1 VDRRFGPDRF
11 EENDI
16 WCKYADRNFNDPTRQ
31 IVIGPA
37 TPPFAD
43 TLTIDN
49 PHDIDWYKFR
59 VTLAD
64 TVTLQTK
71 PRPLSGGVDASDID
85 LYLMRVSDFAQ
96 VGTDQ
101 AAGSFGKIKVFLNA
115 GDYYLAVVD
124 RIGVPTRY
132 SLCIV
137 RGVACTPPGSAPA
150 AMSVATRR
158 AGAQVR
164 DATVPPPGWTAD
176 RRKLPSPRP

>member
-31 IVIGPA
+31 IVIGPV

-64 TVTLQTK
+64 TVTVQTK

-85 LYLMRVSDFAQ
+85 LYLMRASDFAQ

-101 AAGSFGKIKVFLNA
+101 VAGSFGKIKVFLNA

-150 AMSVATRR
+150 AMSVAARR

-164 DATVPPPGWTAD
+164 DATVPPPGWTYD